1 MSADFLPYNPRL
13 KEIARK
19 LRKTMTRSEVIL
31 WQHLKGKQMNGYDFD
46 RQRPIDEYIVDFYCK
61 KLKLAIEIDGSS
73 HDSEEA
79 QEQDRYRQQ
88 RLEALGV
95 RFLRF
100 RDEEVHQNVEAV
112 LQAIEVWIND
122 NAPKTSPPGR
132 G

>member
-1 MSADFLPYNPRL
+1 MNTNFLPYNPRL

-19 LRKTMTRSEVIL
+19 LRKTMTKSEVIL
-31 WQHLKGKQMNGYDFD
+31 WQHLKGKQMGGYDFD

-61 KLKLAIEIDGSS
+61 KLMLAIEIDGSS

-79 QEQDRYRQQ
+79 QERDRYRQQ

-100 RDEEVHQNVEAV
+100 RDEDVRQNVASV
-112 LQAIEVWIND
+112 LQAIAIWIRD
-122 NAPKTSPPGR
+122 NAPVTSPPRR